1 MDQVKAIRHDIKN
14 HLAAINAYALENNG
28 PEITAYINTLHN
40 DIGETAL
47 YSNTGNIAFDSIINF
62 KLKNAKQENIQTE
75 ICLALPKT
83 LNIESADA
91 AAIVG
96 NLLDNAL
103 EAVARVQKKELT
115 IDIEYKRGALFIQ
128 IKNTFDGV
136 LRCTG
141 KGEEKRQ
148 TAGLAAAGLAAGIAS
163 RKESAGHGHG
173 LKNIKRAIEK
183 YNGCMDITHDA
194 QTFTASVF
202 LYINE

>member
-14 HLAAINAYALENNG
+14 HLAAINAYALENKG

-47 YSNTGNIAFDSIINF
+47 YSNTGNVAFDSIINF

-83 LNIESADA
+83 LNIESSDA
-91 AAIVG
+91 AAILG

-103 EAVARVQKKELT
+103 EAVERVQKKELT
-115 IDIEYKRGALFIQ
+115 LDIEYKRGALFIQ

-141 KGEEKRQ
+141 EDGENH
-148 TAGLAAAGLAAGIAS
+148 LAAGIAT

-183 YNGCMDITHDA
+183 YNGYMDITYDA
-194 QTFTASVF
+194 QTFTAIVL